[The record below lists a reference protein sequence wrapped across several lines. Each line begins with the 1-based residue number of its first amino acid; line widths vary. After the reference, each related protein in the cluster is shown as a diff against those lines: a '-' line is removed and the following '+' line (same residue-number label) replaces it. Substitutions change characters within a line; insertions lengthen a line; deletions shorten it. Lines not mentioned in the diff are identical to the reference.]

1 MWTRISLKNRIYVL
15 LSAIFLVTFSGAA
28 VMVWYS
34 YSIEGVLTAITDEN
48 LVAFQSAESLEI
60 ALVNQKGF
68 VSYYFL
74 DGNPDWLVQL
84 EKYRRVFSEKLGQ
97 AKVVAQSDGQLGM
110 INRIANEYDHYI
122 REKDQVIDYYKAGQ
136 IKFGS
141 ALHQD
146 VRNRFFSIL
155 QMCEAYKR
163 EQTELIIAAKRE
175 ALTEAARLR
184 DTAMAVIVTH
194 ILLIV
199 LLAYLLVYQIL
210 NPVRALILE
219 TSGKNTINLSGNDV
233 KILSQSVRGLIE
245 DVGQTQVELEKSRE
259 NLFQAEK
266 MAMVGKLAAGMAH
279 SVRNPFTS
287 VKMRLFSL
295 SRSLNLTGTQKEDF
309 DVISEEIDHIDTIV
323 QNFLEFSRPPRLKM
337 QPVSPSTVVDTAM
350 QLLCYRLE
358 SYSVKATV
366 HREKMLPAIHAD
378 PDQLKEVI
386 VNLMVNACEAMLG
399 GGNIEIVERVHEVAT
414 GRPSAE
420 IRIRDNGP
428 GMPAA
433 VANKAFDPFF
443 TTKEDGTGLGLA
455 IASRIIKEHGGS
467 IDLSSDEGQGTTFT
481 IVLPI
486 EGGHFEYH
494 TDY

>member
-1 MWTRISLKNRIYVL
+1 MWSRISLKHRIYVL
-15 LSAIFLVTFSGAA
+15 LAAIFLITFSGAA
-28 VMVWYS
+28 VMIWYS

-84 EKYRRVFSEKLGQ
+84 EKYRRIFSEKLGQ
-97 AKVVAQSDGQLGM
+97 AKILAQSAWQKET
-110 INRIANEYDHYI
+110 IAAIADEYDHYI
-122 REKDQVIDYYKAGQ
+122 REKDQVIAYYKAGQ
-136 IKFGS
+136 VQFGS

-163 EQTELIIAAKRE
+163 DQTQSIVAAKE
-175 ALTEAARLR
+175 TALNEAARLR
-184 DTAMAVIVTH
+184 DTATAVIAAQ
-194 ILLIV
+194 ILLV
-199 LLAYLLVYQIL
+199 MLLAGLLVNQIL

-219 TSGKNTINLSGNDV
+219 TRRNENIKLSGNDV
-233 KILSQSVRGLIE
+233 KTLSLSVRGLIE

-259 NLFQAEK
+259 NLLQAEK

-295 SRSLNLTGTQKEDF
+295 SRSLKLSGHQKEDF

-358 SYSVKATV
+358 SYNVVAAV
-366 HREKMLPAIHAD
+366 HRDGLLPAIDAD
-378 PDQLKEVI
+378 PDQLKEVL
-386 VNLMVNACEAMLG
+386 VNLMINACEAMGNG
-399 GGNIEIVERVHEVAT
+399 GRIDIHERIVEDAA
-414 GRPSAE
+414 RPLEAE
-420 IRIRDNGP
+420 IRVADNGP
-428 GMPAA
+428 GIPATTLKK
-433 VANKAFDPFF
+433 VFDPFF
-443 TTKEDGTGLGLA
+443 TTKADGTGLGLS
-455 IASRIIKEHGGS
+455 IVSRIIREHGGTVEIAS
-467 IDLSSDEGQGTTFT
+467 VDDRGTTIT
-481 IVLPI
+481 IRLPVK
-486 EGGHFEYH
+486 GGHP
-494 TDY
+494 

>member
-1 MWTRISLKNRIYVL
+1 MWTRISLKHRIYVL
-15 LSAIFLVTFSGAA
+15 LAIIFLVTFSGAA

-74 DGNPDWLVQL
+74 DGNPDWLIQL
-84 EKYRRVFSEKLGQ
+84 EKYRRIFSEQLGR
-97 AKVVAQSDGQLGM
+97 AKVLTQSSDQQMTISKIAQ
-110 INRIANEYDHYI
+110 EYDHYI
-122 REKDQVIDYYKAGQ
+122 REKDQVIRYYKSGQ
-136 IKFGS
+136 DRYGS
-141 ALHQD
+141 QLHQD

-155 QMCEAYKR
+155 QMCEDYKK
-163 EQTELIIAAKRE
+163 EQTESIMAAKQN

-194 ILLIV
+194 VLLV
-199 LLAYLLVYQIL
+199 LLLAYQLVNQIL

-219 TSGKNTINLSGNDV
+219 TSRSDNIELSGNDV
-233 KILSQSVRGLIE
+233 KTLSKSVRGLIE

-259 NLFQAEK
+259 NLLQAEK

-295 SRSLNLTGTQKEDF
+295 NRSLKLTGTQKEDF

-323 QNFLEFSRPPRLKM
+323 QNFLEFSRPPKLKI
-337 QPVSPSTVVDTAM
+337 QPVSPSTVVDTAL

-358 SYSVKATV
+358 SYNVRIDL
-366 HREKMLPAIHAD
+366 HRNQLLPAIHAD
-378 PDQLKEVI
+378 PDQLKEVF
-386 VNLMVNACEAMLG
+386 VNLMINACEAMAG
-399 GGNIEIVERVHEVAT
+399 GGTINIEEKVIGPQDRLQAQIRVT
-414 GRPSAE
+414 
-420 IRIRDNGP
+420 DNGP
-428 GMPAA
+428 GITPPLA
-433 VANKAFDPFF
+433 KKLFDPFF
-443 TTKEDGTGLGLA
+443 TTKEDGTGLGLS
-455 IASRIIKEHGGS
+455 IVSRIIKEHGGR
-467 IDLSSDEGQGTTFT
+467 IDLTSTEGQGTTFI
-481 IVLPI
+481 IVLPTQ
-486 EGGHFEYH
+486 GVRL
-494 TDY
+494 

>member
-1 MWTRISLKNRIYVL
+1 VEKETFMWTRISLKNRIYIL
-15 LSAIFLVTFSGAA
+15 LAVIFLVTFSGAA

-74 DGNPDWLVQL
+74 DGNPDWLIQL
-84 EKYRRVFSEKLGQ
+84 EKYRRIFSEQLGH
-97 AKVVAQSDGQLGM
+97 AKVLTQSLDQRVTISKIAQ
-110 INRIANEYDHYI
+110 EYDHYI
-122 REKDQVIDYYKAGQ
+122 SEKDQVIEYYKFGQ
-136 IKFGS
+136 YRYGS
-141 ALHQD
+141 QLHQD

-155 QMCEAYKR
+155 QMCEDYKK
-163 EQTELIIAAKRE
+163 EQTESIMKAKQN

-194 ILLIV
+194 IMLVL
-199 LLAYLLVYQIL
+199 LLAYQLANQIL

-219 TSGKNTINLSGNDV
+219 TSRNNNIELSGNDV
-233 KILSQSVRGLIE
+233 KTLSKSVRGLIE

-259 NLFQAEK
+259 NLLQAEK

-279 SVRNPFTS
+279 SIRNPFTS

-295 SRSLNLTGTQKEDF
+295 NRSLKLTGTQKEDF

-323 QNFLEFSRPPRLKM
+323 QNFLEFSRPPKLKI
-337 QPVSPSTVVDTAM
+337 QPVSPSTVVDTAL

-358 SYSVKATV
+358 SYNVKVIV
-366 HREKMLPAIHAD
+366 HRSRLLPTIDAD
-378 PDQLKEVI
+378 PDQLKEVF
-386 VNLMVNACEAMLG
+386 VNLMINACEAMTG
-399 GGNIEIVERVHEVAT
+399 GGGIDIHEQIIGLPDRLQAQ
-414 GRPSAE
+414 

-428 GMPAA
+428 GIPPSLAEKVFA
-433 VANKAFDPFF
+433 PFF
-443 TTKEDGTGLGLA
+443 TTKEDGTGLGLS
-455 IASRIIKEHGGS
+455 IVSRIIKEHGGV
-467 IDLSSDEGQGTTFT
+467 IDLVSAEGRGTTFT
-481 IVLPI
+481 IVLPAQ
-486 EGGHFEYH
+486 GVSL
-494 TDY
+494 

>member
-1 MWTRISLKNRIYVL
+1 MWTRISLKNRIYIL
-15 LSAIFLVTFSGAA
+15 LAVIFLVTFSGAA

-74 DGNPDWLVQL
+74 DGNPDWLIQL
-84 EKYRRVFSEKLGQ
+84 EKYRRIFSE
-97 AKVVAQSDGQLGM
+97 QLGRARVLTQSSDQQTT
-110 INRIANEYDHYI
+110 ISKIAQEYDHYI
-122 REKDQVIDYYKAGQ
+122 REKDQVIEYYKSGQ
-136 IKFGS
+136 DRYGS
-141 ALHQD
+141 QLHQD

-155 QMCEAYKR
+155 QMCEDYKK
-163 EQTELIIAAKRE
+163 EHTESIMAAKRN

-194 ILLIV
+194 VMLVL
-199 LLAYLLVYQIL
+199 LLAYQLVNQIL

-219 TSGKNTINLSGNDV
+219 TSRSDNIELSGNDV
-233 KILSQSVRGLIE
+233 KTLSKSVRGLIE

-259 NLFQAEK
+259 NLLQAEK

-295 SRSLNLTGTQKEDF
+295 SRSLKLSGTQKEDF

-323 QNFLEFSRPPRLKM
+323 QNFLEFSRPPKLKI
-337 QPVSPSTVVDTAM
+337 QPVSPSTVVDTAI

-358 SYSVKATV
+358 SYNVRIDL
-366 HREKMLPAIHAD
+366 HRSQLLPAIDAD
-378 PDQLKEVI
+378 PDQLKEVF
-386 VNLMVNACEAMLG
+386 VNLMINACEAMTG
-399 GGNIEIVERVHEVAT
+399 AGTISIEEKVIGPPDRLQAQIRVT
-414 GRPSAE
+414 
-420 IRIRDNGP
+420 DNGP
-428 GMPAA
+428 GIPPSFAKK
-433 VANKAFDPFF
+433 VFDPFF
-443 TTKEDGTGLGLA
+443 TTKEDGTGLGLS
-455 IASRIIKEHGGS
+455 IVSRIIKEHGGR
-467 IDLSSDEGQGTTFT
+467 IDLTSTEGQGTTFI
-481 IVLPI
+481 IVLPTQ
-486 EGGHFEYH
+486 GV
-494 TDY
+494 TL